1 MFVYDISTRFAVS
14 TLLYRSL
21 PLDRALDAIAQTEFP
36 YVDLWAVPSVLAHVD
51 PRRDDPGAIEAKLA
65 QRGLRAASVTAYQTS
80 GADDLIAAMEFAGAI
95 GARTVITDPPS
106 RETDRRDATDD
117 SRALG
122 RAAMDAGV
130 TLCLANRTGT
140 WMDTAA
146 EIASFLDDVGHPRV
160 QLSFGPPHAVV
171 ANVSLRALA
180 AAAGNRI
187 GQAYLWSLA
196 SGATT
201 PDEFGDGDAQTPGN
215 GRIHFGELIRL
226 LEERNYQGL
235 FTFMWHGTE
244 DWSVERIGAALAAAR
259 AHVLEASRA
268 G

>member
-1 MFVYDISTRFAVS
+1 MFVYDISTRFSVS

-21 PLDRALDAIAQTEFP
+21 PLDRALDAIAQTDFT
-36 YVDLWAVPSVLAHVD
+36 YVDLWAVPGVLAHVD
-51 PRRDDPGAIEAKLA
+51 PRQDDSAVIEAKLTE
-65 QRGLRAASVTAYQTS
+65 RGLRAASVTAYQTA
-80 GADDLIAAMEFAGAI
+80 ADDLIAAMDFAGAI
-95 GARTVITDPPS
+95 GARTVITDAPP
-106 RETDRRDATDD
+106 READRRDAADD

-122 RAAMDAGV
+122 RAALEAGV
-130 TLCLANRTGT
+130 TLCLANRAGT

-160 QLSFGPPHAVV
+160 QISFGPPHAVV
-171 ANVSLRALA
+171 ANVSLHALA
-180 AAAGNRI
+180 DAAGNRI

-196 SGATT
+196 AGATT

-215 GRIHFGELIRL
+215 GSIDLGELMGL
-226 LEERNYQGL
+226 LEERNYNGL

-244 DWSVERIGAALAAAR
+244 DWSLERIGAALAAAR
-259 AHVLEASRA
+259 AHVLEASRT